1 MKKKAGKRLHHLC
14 RSLFAAALVL
24 ALAGADLL
32 PAAAVTWADVNEL
45 KDEANSLDAEKKELE
60 AQLDALADD
69 KSQAVARKEL
79 LDQQIANTEA
89 QIANVQ
95 AQIDEYA
102 ALITQTEQELTE
114 AEEQEAAQYELFCD
128 RVREM
133 EKQGEVSYWAV
144 LFRATSF
151 TDLLGR
157 LDAVNEVMKYD
168 QGEIGRASC
177 RERV

>member
-1 MKKKAGKRLHHLC
+1 M
-14 RSLFAAALVL
+14 
-24 ALAGADLL
+24 
-32 PAAAVTWADVNEL
+32 
-45 KDEANSLDAEKKELE
+45 E

-95 AQIDEYA
+95 AQIDEYTE
-102 ALITQTEQELTE
+102 LIAQTEQELTE

-157 LDAVNEVMKYD
+157 MDAVNEVMKYD
-168 QGEIGRASC
+168 QGVIDDLKASRRRS
-177 RERV
+177 REAEGPGDQQNGEREHAI